1 MGTLGGMPLELQV
14 GDRVQSRDDHRATVM
29 YVGSVAGATPEE
41 GWVGLQV
48 RVLRFLRVWSHAHR
62 AWQPSSVYTRAPA
75 CDYPCTCADPCAD
88 PCAGPRV
95 CLRSCSGTWSG
106 AASTTAS

>member
-14 GDRVQSRDDHRATVM
+14 GDRVQSRDNHRATVM

-48 RVLRFLRVWSHAHR
+48 RVLRFLRVWSHLKVRRHAC
-62 AWQPSSVYTRAPA
+62 APRLAALVGVHA
-75 CDYPCTCADPCAD
+75 CS
-88 PCAGPRV
+88 R
-95 CLRSCSGTWSG
+95 LRLPVHLR
-106 AASTTAS
+106 